1 MKRIIMACAAL
12 IALFAL
18 CAVAS
23 AEGGIFSYRFA
34 DAGEAAGFS
43 RPEPIHTQEV
53 AHVHLKKG
61 RAFVV

>member
-18 CAVAS
+18 CASS
-23 AEGGIFSYRFA
+23 AEGGIFSHRFA
-34 DAGEAAGFS
+34 DAGEAAGFP